1 LLDPNIGT
9 PGNTAIQPK
18 AIQIQ
23 RAWDE
28 GLYDSVNRDIP
39 LILQHRI
46 SPINNRRLKEMVLRF
61 GKGMSGQALITIP
74 ARPYPYN
81 QNLIINSYAN
91 SMQFSNR
98 LVDTITIP
106 GAPNLAP
113 IDGVAPVICPMVAT
127 MAI

>member
-1 LLDPNIGT
+1 
-9 PGNTAIQPK
+9 
-18 AIQIQ
+18 
-23 RAWDE
+23 
-28 GLYDSVNRDIP
+28 
-39 LILQHRI
+39 
-46 SPINNRRLKEMVLRF
+46 MVLRF
-61 GKGMSGQALITIP
+61 GKGMSGQALTTIP

-98 LVDTITIP
+98 LVGTIIIP

-113 IDGVAPVICPMVAT
+113 IDGVTPVICPMVAT